1 MAALPEGRLKRTRTK
16 ERIFRAT
23 AKRRHGRRA
32 GDVFRALAA
41 GASGLVSGAM
51 RVAHPFCSLMIAA
64 ALAATACGGS
74 TPAPATPP
82 ESTAAPDA
90 AAPEAPAP
98 SKPSV
103 GEDEGW
109 VGEKTAKSDDGAA
122 KETAAASA
130 VEPSPVNGKAVVE
143 TRTMDVIRK
152 LVMDNRKAAR
162 KCYDDARKDQ
172 KDLKGDVV
180 IHFVLDPEGKVKL
193 AELNQERS
201 TLKAPPVIDCVLAVI
216 RGIHYPKSSRA
227 METSTNYPFNFT
239 P

>member
-1 MAALPEGRLKRTRTK
+1 
-16 ERIFRAT
+16 
-23 AKRRHGRRA
+23 
-32 GDVFRALAA
+32 
-41 GASGLVSGAM
+41 M
-51 RVAHPFCSLMIAA
+51 RVAHSFPSLSSLTMLLA
-64 ALAATACGGS
+64 ALATACGGS
-74 TPAPATPP
+74 SPPPAAASDSKPGPTDLAA
-82 ESTAAPDA
+82 SDTAASKPA
-90 AAPEAPAP
+90 AAD
-98 SKPSV
+98 
-103 GEDEGW
+103 DESW
-109 VGEKTAKSDDGAA
+109 VGEKSSKGDDAPSKDAA
-122 KETAAASA
+122 PAGD

-162 KCYDDARKDQ
+162 KCYDDARKEQ

-201 TLKAPPVIDCVLAVI
+201 TLKAPVVTDCVIGVI
-216 RGIHYPKSSRA
+216 KGIHFPKSSRA

>member
-1 MAALPEGRLKRTRTK
+1 
-16 ERIFRAT
+16 
-23 AKRRHGRRA
+23 
-32 GDVFRALAA
+32 
-41 GASGLVSGAM
+41 M
-51 RVAHPFCSLMIAA
+51 RVAHSFSTLPMLATLVPFV
-64 ALAATACGGS
+64 ATACGGG
-74 TPAPATPP
+74 TPAPVAASESTSATPD
-82 ESTAAPDA
+82 TAAAEA
-90 AAPEAPAP
+90 AAP
-98 SKPSV
+98 SKPAA

-109 VGEKTAKSDDGAA
+109 VGEKTGKSDEGAA
-122 KETAAASA
+122 KEAAPVGA
-130 VEPSPVNGKAVVE
+130 VDPSPANGRAVVE

-201 TLKAPPVIDCVLAVI
+201 TLKAPVVTDCVLGVI
-216 RGIHYPKSSRA
+216 KGIQFPKSSRA